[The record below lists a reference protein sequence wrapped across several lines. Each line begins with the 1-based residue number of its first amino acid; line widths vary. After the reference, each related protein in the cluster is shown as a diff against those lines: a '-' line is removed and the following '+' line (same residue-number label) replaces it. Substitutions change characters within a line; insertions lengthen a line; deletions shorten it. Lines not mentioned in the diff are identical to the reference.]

1 MDKSPIIM
9 SAGAPS
15 KEPVTSSS
23 SSSPKANTASSV
35 PEETNKGT
43 VIGGGND
50 VKRIR
55 SSGGGGTT
63 PSSSSNDVSSSSSA
77 NHHHGHLHAKK
88 NSTTMG
94 SNGNSGAGNGAEEAT
109 TSAATTTANQ
119 KCKPTAVDD
128 GSVKKEQHHH
138 HQQQAK
144 ANHSNNVK
152 CKEGNNSGTS
162 DKKKSSGGGG
172 GNRGGGGAGDSSS
185 RDKHSSPA
193 AVEKGS
199 DATTSVNIA
208 GTKGQGEKSS
218 AGGKSD
224 SMKTLSSSSTR
235 MMNAVE
241 GDQSTAL
248 PVEPSSPSKK
258 KKKKSK
264 KKKRKTSN
272 ADSNSAVSGSGSNN
286 VRDDA
291 KGGETATADAAAV
304 MKGGK
309 ELVAPSSFTSNKS
322 PVNDKATASLL
333 SSSTSRGGDSGG
345 VGTVSK
351 DASQQPKA
359 SPNNNGEKGNVLEKV
374 PSPSSEKATNAA
386 APDNSTTT
394 KEAKSA
400 QGNSHANQDDADD
413 GAWETVEVKPRGRKA
428 KSQGNNNNGNG
439 SSSNNN
445 NNNGNNNGKG
455 GNTNNGNRANNNNS
469 GRNNNDGNNSNNSN
483 NNNGSSDVVTS
494 SNNNNNSS
502 QNNGQNNN
510 NSRRKKDGRRRKKN
524 NNNQNQQQKNDNVG
538 DGKGGGGKAVGD
550 GGAKSSSDNSNH
562 KQQQQQRGRSSSH
575 HNDKRNASSSGNNN
589 NNNGNNKQQ
598 GRRSNATATAVA
610 SNQSLVTSK
619 HNGKSMRDVLLG
631 ASTANNKASTAAAGG
646 KGTDSSATGE
656 AKSKNADQPKSA
668 KVKPGISYK
677 SAIEPV
683 KKVQQQAA
691 SQNTSKSKPN
701 AWAKVV
707 KSASAA
713 SLSAISN
720 TSAAVNETSNTAP
733 TEVVEKEGT
742 VKASDSVKPE
752 TKVVLESIPKA
763 TVPAA
768 PTVTTK
774 IVSSPPVAEKT
785 EKDTVGGEE
794 EDAAVTDDNNVPP
807 PLDTLLGPGNS
818 CSASSSVAS
827 SLDAPHG
834 ARPED
839 DVGYHLL
846 NVCGQ
851 LSEEINTFMSRRSLA
866 LDVRRRER
874 NAVLGA
880 LQDTLGKIWPDQCR
894 VEMYGSCA
902 TQLDLPSSDL
912 DLVVCGLDDV
922 MNHPPP
928 SPMEQQPR
936 QESMQSVNMSVTGS
950 FNEVEIK
957 QQESMGVTEEG
968 IPVSPDQ
975 LSTTATVASTQQ
987 GDITSPCAS
996 NSVQNNANSPGLFS
1010 GSISEHDPGMA
1021 SVQDDSVHCS
1031 EDMEFHRMD
1040 SADSYSQAYQP
1051 GPPQQ
1056 AMSMESYASDY
1067 QGGSGENY
1075 NSSDYQGQ
1083 QQDVGMENYNQEYQG
1098 SQHEFYYA
1106 PYNYAP
1112 HLSLNAQRVLRLA
1125 SELELQPWA
1134 VQVKAIPTATV
1145 PVVKMLADPSRLPGF
1160 AGGSG
1165 DNWMMQQQM
1174 SPQGAV
1180 SSSPPLSTDQM
1191 PHQASVSSSAG
1202 FFPQWRG
1209 ADLMNGLQPID
1220 ITFEGPEHGGIG
1232 STTYSQCV
1240 VQDACNETGLPP
1252 ESTPVVQVA
1261 MVLKELLAQ
1270 RRLNEPFSGGLSSYG
1285 LLLLLLAVLKDRKI
1299 IQEDMKKM
1307 EKQREKVSGDD
1318 TRRNKGKR
1326 QRREPLEGQGK
1337 TAAPPSTSE
1346 SVGQT
1351 KTQDAPSTTS
1361 KPTVSSSWA
1370 SIAKK
1375 SNGSTTETYSMTL
1388 STNESGA
1395 NYSQTAQK
1403 QSKEKSKPTKDQTLT
1418 EEAEAAEEVDGSSTL
1433 KSQMIPQSSSVALD
1447 NAQAVLS
1454 QVTPSSDDSKLPT
1467 SSTPQS
1473 SNDVFEVL
1481 CSGELTSGKLLMH
1494 FLLFYG
1500 QHFDA
1505 QATLIDLNATHH
1517 SQFGKVDIERLS
1529 AFIPRPPGGNIDP
1542 VTGMFS
1548 VDPLVVYD
1556 PLEGEIDYN
1565 VSKRCYCWNNVRW
1578 VFAQCYMTVSSIVE
1592 TGDTA
1597 KTSLK
1602 GKHVEAKSDAKAAA
1616 SDKSCADI
1624 VTPILE
1630 LLLSF

>member
-1 MDKSPIIM
+1 M
-9 SAGAPS
+9 
-15 KEPVTSSS
+15 SSS
-23 SSSPKANTASSV
+23 LT
-35 PEETNKGT
+35 
-43 VIGGGND
+43 
-50 VKRIR
+50 
-55 SSGGGGTT
+55 
-63 PSSSSNDVSSSSSA
+63 
-77 NHHHGHLHAKK
+77 
-88 NSTTMG
+88 
-94 SNGNSGAGNGAEEAT
+94 
-109 TSAATTTANQ
+109 
-119 KCKPTAVDD
+119 
-128 GSVKKEQHHH
+128 
-138 HQQQAK
+138 
-144 ANHSNNVK
+144 SNN
-152 CKEGNNSGTS
+152 
-162 DKKKSSGGGG
+162 
-172 GNRGGGGAGDSSS
+172 
-185 RDKHSSPA
+185 
-193 AVEKGS
+193 EK
-199 DATTSVNIA
+199 D
-208 GTKGQGEKSS
+208 
-218 AGGKSD
+218 
-224 SMKTLSSSSTR
+224 
-235 MMNAVE
+235 
-241 GDQSTAL
+241 TA
-248 PVEPSSPSKK
+248 
-258 KKKKSK
+258 
-264 KKKRKTSN
+264 
-272 ADSNSAVSGSGSNN
+272 
-286 VRDDA
+286 
-291 KGGETATADAAAV
+291 
-304 MKGGK
+304 
-309 ELVAPSSFTSNKS
+309 
-322 PVNDKATASLL
+322 
-333 SSSTSRGGDSGG
+333 SSSTSKGGDDGG
-345 VGTVSK
+345 VGAVLK
-351 DASQQPKA
+351 DAHQQPTA
-359 SPNNNGEKGNVLEKV
+359 SPSNRDHQEKGKALEKV
-374 PSPSSEKATNAA
+374 PMPSSSEQPSSASADKN
-386 APDNSTTT
+386 TT
-394 KEAKSA
+394 KVEPS
-400 QGNSHANQDDADD
+400 NSNTNQDDADD

-428 KSQGNNNNGNG
+428 KSQGNNNDNG
-439 SSSNNN
+439 N

-455 GNTNNGNRANNNNS
+455 GNGNNGNRASNSS
-469 GRNNNDGNNSNNSN
+469 GRKNDGNNSNGNSN
-483 NNNGSSDVVTS
+483 NGNSDAATS
-494 SNNNNNSS
+494 SNNNNNNNSS
-502 QNNGQNNN
+502 QNNGQNNS

-524 NNNQNQQQKNDNVG
+524 NQNQQQQKNDTAG
-538 DGKGGGGKAVGD
+538 EGKGGGGKTVAD
-550 GGAKSSSDNSNH
+550 GGAKSSSDNNNH
-562 KQQQQQRGRSSSH
+562 KQQQRGRSSSH
-575 HNDKRNASSSGNNN
+575 HNDKRAASSSGNN

-598 GRRSNATATAVA
+598 GRRSNATATSAA
-610 SNQSLVTSK
+610 ANPPLVTSK

-631 ASTANNKASTAAAGG
+631 ASAATNNKTSTASATNGG
-646 KGTDSSATGE
+646 KATDASATVE
-656 AKSKNADQPKSA
+656 AKSKNTDQPKSA

-683 KKVQQQAA
+683 KKEQQQQA
-691 SQNTSKSKPN
+691 QPPKSKPN

-707 KSASAA
+707 KSASTP
-713 SLSAISN
+713 SLSAISSTN
-720 TSAAVNETSNTAP
+720 AVGNEKVNTAA
-733 TEVVEKEGT
+733 EGIEKEGT
-742 VKASDSVKPE
+742 AKASDDAVKSE
-752 TKVVLESIPKA
+752 SKVVIESIPKA

-768 PTVTTK
+768 PTVAAK
-774 IVSSPPVAEKT
+774 AVPSLPLSEKN
-785 EKDTVGGEE
+785 EKNTNGGE
-794 EDAAVTDDNNVPP
+794 EDAAATDDNNVPP

-874 NAVLGA
+874 SAVLGA

-922 MNHPPP
+922 VLHPPP

-936 QESMQSVNMSVTGS
+936 QESMQSVSMSVSGC
-950 FNEVEIK
+950 FDEGDIK
-957 QQESMGVTEEG
+957 RQESMMVTEEG
-968 IPVSPDQ
+968 IPISPDQ
-975 LSTTATVASTQQ
+975 LSTTATIATTQQ
-987 GDITSPCAS
+987 GDVPSPS

-1010 GSISEHDPGMA
+1010 GSVSEHDPGMT
-1021 SVQDDSVHCS
+1021 VQDDSLHCS
-1031 EDMEFHRMD
+1031 EDGFRRMD
-1040 SADSYSQAYQP
+1040 STDSYSQAYQP

-1056 AMSMESYASDY
+1056 AMSMESYASEY
-1067 QGGSGENY
+1067 QDG
-1075 NSSDYQGQ
+1075 SSDFQGS
-1083 QQDVGMENYNQEYQG
+1083 QQDVGMENYNPEYQG
-1098 SQHEFYYA
+1098 SQQEFYYA

-1160 AGGSG
+1160 AGASG

-1174 SPQGAV
+1174 SAQGAV
-1180 SSSPPLSTDQM
+1180 SSSPPMSSEQM
-1191 PHQASVSSSAG
+1191 PHQASVSSSSG

-1318 TRRNKGKR
+1318 TRCNKDKR
-1326 QRREPLEGQGK
+1326 QRRESTEGQGK
-1337 TAAPPSTSE
+1337 TAAPSSTSE

-1395 NYSQTAQK
+1395 NYSQSAQK
-1403 QSKEKSKPTKDQTLT
+1403 QNKEKSKPTKDQMLT
-1418 EEAEAAEEVDGSSTL
+1418 EEGEAAEEVDGSSTL

-1517 SQFGKVDIERLS
+1517 PQFGKVAVERLS

-1592 TGDTA
+1592 TGDTT
-1597 KTSLK
+1597 KTSLQT
-1602 GKHVEAKSDAKAAA
+1602 KHAEAKSDAKPA
-1616 SDKSCADI
+1616 SDKSCTDI

>member
-1 MDKSPIIM
+1 MK
-9 SAGAPS
+9 GE
-15 KEPVTSSS
+15 KEL
-23 SSSPKANTASSV
+23 ATASS
-35 PEETNKGT
+35 
-43 VIGGGND
+43 
-50 VKRIR
+50 
-55 SSGGGGTT
+55 
-63 PSSSSNDVSSSSSA
+63 
-77 NHHHGHLHAKK
+77 
-88 NSTTMG
+88 
-94 SNGNSGAGNGAEEAT
+94 
-109 TSAATTTANQ
+109 
-119 KCKPTAVDD
+119 
-128 GSVKKEQHHH
+128 
-138 HQQQAK
+138 
-144 ANHSNNVK
+144 
-152 CKEGNNSGTS
+152 
-162 DKKKSSGGGG
+162 
-172 GNRGGGGAGDSSS
+172 
-185 RDKHSSPA
+185 
-193 AVEKGS
+193 
-199 DATTSVNIA
+199 
-208 GTKGQGEKSS
+208 
-218 AGGKSD
+218 
-224 SMKTLSSSSTR
+224 
-235 MMNAVE
+235 
-241 GDQSTAL
+241 
-248 PVEPSSPSKK
+248 
-258 KKKKSK
+258 
-264 KKKRKTSN
+264 
-272 ADSNSAVSGSGSNN
+272 
-286 VRDDA
+286 
-291 KGGETATADAAAV
+291 
-304 MKGGK
+304 
-309 ELVAPSSFTSNKS
+309 FNKS
-322 PVNDKATASLL
+322 PSNDKAASSSL
-333 SSSTSRGGDSGG
+333 SSNSNAPATKESGG
-345 VGTVSK
+345 FGTVSK
-351 DASQQPKA
+351 DANQQPKA
-359 SPNNNGEKGNVLEKV
+359 PTNDEKHQDKGKV
-374 PSPSSEKATNAA
+374 VEEGSSPSPSDQQPNS
-386 APDNSTTT
+386 APSNTTT
-394 KEAKSA
+394 KEAKS
-400 QGNSHANQDDADD
+400 GPSNSHANNDDADD

-428 KSQGNNNNGNG
+428 KSQVNNNNGSNNG
-439 SSSNNN
+439 SSSSSNN

-455 GNTNNGNRANNNNS
+455 GNTNNGSRANHNS
-469 GRNNNDGNNSNNSN
+469 GRSNDGNNSNSSN
-483 NNNGSSDVVTS
+483 GNGNNDVATS
-494 SNNNNNSS
+494 SNNNNPSSS
-502 QNNGQNNN
+502 QNNGQNNNNNNNNN

-524 NNNQNQQQKNDNVG
+524 NNNQNQNQQQQKTENVV
-538 DGKGGGGKAVGD
+538 DGKGGGGKPAAE
-550 GGAKSSSDNSNH
+550 GGAKSSSDNNNNH
-562 KQQQQQRGRSSSH
+562 KHQQRGRSSSY
-575 HNDKRNASSSGNNN
+575 HNDKRAAASSSGNNN
-589 NNNGNNKQQ
+589 SGSNKQQ
-598 GRRSNATATAVA
+598 GRRSNATAVA
-610 SNQSLVTSK
+610 TNPLPVTSK

-631 ASTANNKASTAAAGG
+631 TSSAATTNNKASTSSASTGG
-646 KGTDSSATGE
+646 KATDSAAT
-656 AKSKNADQPKSA
+656 AVTKSKNADQPKSA

-683 KKVQQQAA
+683 KKEQQQAA
-691 SQNTSKSKPN
+691 LSNSSKSKPN
-701 AWAKVV
+701 VWATVV
-707 KSASAA
+707 NSASGA
-713 SLSAISN
+713 SLNAISN
-720 TSAAVNETSNTAP
+720 TNAAGNETSNTAI
-733 TEVVEKEGT
+733 EVIDKEET
-742 VKASDSVKPE
+742 VKAIDIVKPE
-752 TKVVLESIPKA
+752 TKDIPEPTPEA
-763 TVPAA
+763 SVPAA
-768 PTVTTK
+768 STVTTK
-774 IVSSPPVAEKT
+774 NDSSPSISEKN
-785 EKDTVGGEE
+785 EKESVGGG
-794 EDAAVTDDNNVPP
+794 EDVAASTDDDNNNVPP

-874 NAVLGA
+874 NAVLSA

-928 SPMEQQPR
+928 SQMEQQSR
-936 QESMQSVNMSVTGS
+936 HESMQSVNMSSGS
-950 FNEVEIK
+950 CFNEMEI
-957 QQESMGVTEEG
+957 QHQESMGVTEE
-968 IPVSPDQ
+968 
-975 LSTTATVASTQQ
+975 ATVATQQ
-987 GDITSPCAS
+987 EGDVISPCAS
-996 NSVQNNANSPGLFS
+996 DSIQNNSNSPGLFS
-1010 GSISEHDPGMA
+1010 SSISEHDPGMA

-1031 EDMEFHRMD
+1031 EGKEFHRMD
-1040 SADSYSQAYQP
+1040 STDSYSQAYQP
-1051 GPPQQ
+1051 GPHQHD
-1056 AMSMESYASDY
+1056 MSMESYSSDY
-1067 QGGSGENY
+1067 QVGGGENY
-1075 NSSDYQGQ
+1075 HSHEYQGQ
-1083 QQDVGMENYNQEYQG
+1083 QQEVIGMENYNPEYQG

-1165 DNWMMQQQM
+1165 ANWMMQQQM
-1174 SPQGAV
+1174 SPQGTL
-1180 SSSPPLSTDQM
+1180 SSSPPLSSEQM
-1191 PHQASVSSSAG
+1191 SHQGSVSSSTG

-1240 VQDACNETGLPP
+1240 VQDACNETGLSP

-1318 TRRNKGKR
+1318 NQGKK
-1326 QRREPLEGQGK
+1326 QRRDPAEGQEK
-1337 TAAPPSTSE
+1337 TAAASSSSE
-1346 SVGQT
+1346 SGGQT
-1351 KTQDAPSTTS
+1351 KSQDAPSAIS

-1375 SNGSTTETYSMTL
+1375 SNESTTETYSMTL
-1388 STNESGA
+1388 SANESGV

-1403 QSKEKSKPTKDQTLT
+1403 QNREKTKTTTDQTLT
-1418 EEAEAAEEVDGSSTL
+1418 EEADAAGEADGSSSPADGASTP
-1433 KSQMIPQSSSVALD
+1433 KSHMIPQSSSVALD

-1517 SQFGKVDIERLS
+1517 SQYGKVAVERLS
-1529 AFIPRPPGGNIDP
+1529 AFISRPPGGNIDP
-1542 VTGMFS
+1542 ITGMFS

-1592 TGDTA
+1592 TGDTS
-1597 KTSLK
+1597 KTSLQL
-1602 GKHVEAKSDAKAAA
+1602 KHVEAKSDAKAT

>member
-1 MDKSPIIM
+1 M
-9 SAGAPS
+9 
-15 KEPVTSSS
+15 
-23 SSSPKANTASSV
+23 
-35 PEETNKGT
+35 
-43 VIGGGND
+43 
-50 VKRIR
+50 RIWG
-55 SSGGGGTT
+55 SILITCCFT
-63 PSSSSNDVSSSSSA
+63 P
-77 NHHHGHLHAKK
+77 
-88 NSTTMG
+88 
-94 SNGNSGAGNGAEEAT
+94 
-109 TSAATTTANQ
+109 NQ
-119 KCKPTAVDD
+119 
-128 GSVKKEQHHH
+128 Q
-138 HQQQAK
+138 
-144 ANHSNNVK
+144 
-152 CKEGNNSGTS
+152 
-162 DKKKSSGGGG
+162 
-172 GNRGGGGAGDSSS
+172 
-185 RDKHSSPA
+185 
-193 AVEKGS
+193 
-199 DATTSVNIA
+199 
-208 GTKGQGEKSS
+208 
-218 AGGKSD
+218 
-224 SMKTLSSSSTR
+224 
-235 MMNAVE
+235 
-241 GDQSTAL
+241 
-248 PVEPSSPSKK
+248 
-258 KKKKSK
+258 
-264 KKKRKTSN
+264 KRKISN
-272 ADSNSAVSGSGSNN
+272 ADANSAVSGSGTN
-286 VRDDA
+286 VTAKDDA
-291 KGGETATADAAAV
+291 KGRESTTADAAAPIATV
-304 MKGGK
+304 KGDK
-309 ELVAPSSFTSNKS
+309 EQASTAVTSNKS
-322 PVNDKATASLL
+322 PSNDKA
-333 SSSTSRGGDSGG
+333 SSSPSSKSKVPAAKDSGN
-345 VGTVSK
+345 VGTVST
-351 DASQQPKA
+351 DANQQPKTP
-359 SPNNNGEKGNVLEKV
+359 PNDEKHQEKV
-374 PSPSSEKATNAA
+374 KDVEESSSPSPSGQQSEQPTNAA
-386 APDNSTTT
+386 SNNSTT
-394 KEAKSA
+394 KDAKSA
-400 QGNSHANQDDADD
+400 PSNSHDNNDDADD

-428 KSQGNNNNGNG
+428 KSQVNNNTNNNGSNNNNG
-439 SSSNNN
+439 SS
-445 NNNGNNNGKG
+445 NNNGKG
-455 GNTNNGNRANNNNS
+455 GNANNGNRANNNNNNP
-469 GRNNNDGNNSNNSN
+469 GRSNDGNNSNSN
-483 NNNGSSDVVTS
+483 NNTDVATS
-494 SNNNNNSS
+494 SNNPAS
-502 QNNGQNNN
+502 QNNGQNNSNNN

-524 NNNQNQQQKNDNVG
+524 SSNNNQNQQQQKSVENAV
-538 DGKGGGGKAVGD
+538 DGKGGGGKQAAD
-550 GGAKSSSDNSNH
+550 GGLKSSSDNNNNNH
-562 KQQQQQRGRSSSH
+562 KQQQRGRSSSH
-575 HNDKRNASSSGNNN
+575 HNDKRAASTSGNH
-589 NNNGNNKQQ
+589 NNGNNKQQ
-598 GRRSNATATAVA
+598 GRRSNSTTTSVAT
-610 SNQSLVTSK
+610 NPPPVTSK

-631 ASTANNKASTAAAGG
+631 TSSAAAATNKVAAASTGG
-646 KGTDSSATGE
+646 KPNDLAVTAET
-656 AKSKNADQPKSA
+656 KSKNADPPKSA

-683 KKVQQQAA
+683 KKEQQQADP
-691 SQNTSKSKPN
+691 SNPSKAKPN

-707 KSASAA
+707 KSTSGV
-713 SLSAISN
+713 SLSAFSN
-720 TSAAVNETSNTAP
+720 TSAAGNETSNTA
-733 TEVVEKEGT
+733 TEVEEKEDAVNANENVKSEPNDPSEPT
-742 VKASDSVKPE
+742 PKAS
-752 TKVVLESIPKA
+752 
-763 TVPAA
+763 VPAVFTDTSK
-768 PTVTTK
+768 PSISEKNEKETVAGDQD
-774 IVSSPPVAEKT
+774 VA
-785 EKDTVGGEE
+785 
-794 EDAAVTDDNNVPP
+794 ANDDNYVPP

-866 LDVRRRER
+866 LAVRRRER
-874 NAVLGA
+874 SAVLGA

-928 SPMEQQPR
+928 SSMEQQSR
-936 QESMQSVNMSVTGS
+936 HQGMQSVNMSVSGS
-950 FNEVEIK
+950 FNEMEIQ
-957 QQESMGVTEEG
+957 QQESMGLINEG
-968 IPVSPDQ
+968 SHVSPDR
-975 LSTTATVASTQQ
+975 LSKTATVAKTRK
-987 GDITSPCAS
+987 GNVITTCAP

-1010 GSISEHDPGMA
+1010 GSISDHDPGMS

-1031 EDMEFHRMD
+1031 EDREFHRVD
-1040 SADSYSQAYQP
+1040 SADNYSQTYQP
-1051 GPPQQ
+1051 GPRQQ
-1056 AMSMESYASDY
+1056 DMSMESYSSDY
-1067 QGGSGENY
+1067 QGGGDNY
-1075 NSSDYQGQ
+1075 PSSEYQGQ
-1083 QQDVGMENYNQEYQG
+1083 QQDVGMENYNPDYQG

-1165 DNWMMQQQM
+1165 ANWMMQQQM

-1180 SSSPPLSTDQM
+1180 SSSPPLSSEHM
-1191 PHQASVSSSAG
+1191 PHQGSVSSSTG

-1299 IQEDMKKM
+1299 IQDDMKKM

-1318 TRRNKGKR
+1318 NRRNKGKK
-1326 QRREPLEGQGK
+1326 QVREPAEGQGK
-1337 TAAPPSTSE
+1337 TAAPSSTSE
-1346 SVGQT
+1346 
-1351 KTQDAPSTTS
+1351 QDAPSTTS

-1395 NYSQTAQK
+1395 NHSQTAQK
-1403 QSKEKSKPTKDQTLT
+1403 QSREKTKSPKDQTLA
-1418 EEAEAAEEVDGSSTL
+1418 EEAEVAEEADGSP

-1517 SQFGKVDIERLS
+1517 PQFGKVAVERLS

-1542 VTGMFS
+1542 ITGMFS

-1556 PLEGEIDYN
+1556 PLEGETDYN

-1597 KTSLK
+1597 KTSSQL
-1602 GKHVEAKSDAKAAA
+1602 KHVEAKSDVKTT

>member
-1 MDKSPIIM
+1 LAVSSGSGANVNAKEDAKGGENTTADAAAPAVKGDKELAPASTSVMSSNKSP
-9 SAGAPS
+9 SNDKAA
-15 KEPVTSSS
+15 SS
-23 SSSPKANTASSV
+23 SSSP
-35 PEETNKGT
+35 
-43 VIGGGND
+43 
-50 VKRIR
+50 
-55 SSGGGGTT
+55 
-63 PSSSSNDVSSSSSA
+63 SSSNSKA
-77 NHHHGHLHAKK
+77 P
-88 NSTTMG
+88 
-94 SNGNSGAGNGAEEAT
+94 AT
-109 TSAATTTANQ
+109 
-119 KCKPTAVDD
+119 K
-128 GSVKKEQHHH
+128 
-138 HQQQAK
+138 
-144 ANHSNNVK
+144 
-152 CKEGNNSGTS
+152 
-162 DKKKSSGGGG
+162 
-172 GNRGGGGAGDSSS
+172 
-185 RDKHSSPA
+185 
-193 AVEKGS
+193 
-199 DATTSVNIA
+199 
-208 GTKGQGEKSS
+208 
-218 AGGKSD
+218 
-224 SMKTLSSSSTR
+224 
-235 MMNAVE
+235 
-241 GDQSTAL
+241 
-248 PVEPSSPSKK
+248 
-258 KKKKSK
+258 
-264 KKKRKTSN
+264 
-272 ADSNSAVSGSGSNN
+272 
-286 VRDDA
+286 
-291 KGGETATADAAAV
+291 
-304 MKGGK
+304 
-309 ELVAPSSFTSNKS
+309 
-322 PVNDKATASLL
+322 
-333 SSSTSRGGDSGG
+333 DSGG
-345 VGTVSK
+345 VGTVSR
-351 DASQQPKA
+351 DANQQPKA
-359 SPNNNGEKGNVLEKV
+359 PPNDEKHQEKV
-374 PSPSSEKATNAA
+374 KVVEESSSSPSSQSEQQSEQQPNAA
-386 APDNSTTT
+386 ASSSNNNT
-394 KEAKSA
+394 KEAKAAAPTS
-400 QGNSHANQDDADD
+400 NSNANQDDADD
-413 GAWETVEVKPRGRKA
+413 GTWETVEVKPRGRKA
-428 KSQGNNNNGNG
+428 KSQVNNNNGSNNG
-439 SSSNNN
+439 SSNNN

-455 GNTNNGNRANNNNS
+455 GNNTNNNGNRANNNS
-469 GRNNNDGNNSNNSN
+469 GRSNNDGNNNSNSN
-483 NNNGSSDVVTS
+483 NNNNDVVTS
-494 SNNNNNSS
+494 SSNNNPSSS
-502 QNNGQNNN
+502 QNNNGQSNNNNN

-524 NNNQNQQQKNDNVG
+524 NNSNNNNQNQQQQQKTVENVI
-538 DGKGGGGKAVGD
+538 DGKGGGGGKPAADG
-550 GGAKSSSDNSNH
+550 GGAKSSSDNNNNNNH
-562 KQQQQQRGRSSSH
+562 KQQHHHQQQRGRSSSH
-575 HNDKRNASSSGNNN
+575 HNEKRAASTSGNH
-589 NNNGNNKQQ
+589 NNGNNKQQ
-598 GRRSNATATAVA
+598 GRRSNSATTSVAT
-610 SNQSLVTSK
+610 NPPPVTSK

-631 ASTANNKASTAAAGG
+631 TSSAAAAANNNKATTASAAGG
-646 KGTDSSATGE
+646 KANDSTATTAE
-656 AKSKNADQPKSA
+656 TKSKNNADQQPKSA

-683 KKVQQQAA
+683 KKEQQQQQAA
-691 SQNTSKSKPN
+691 PSNSSKAKPN

-707 KSASAA
+707 KSTSGV

-720 TSAAVNETSNTAP
+720 TSAAAGNETSNTA
-733 TEVVEKEGT
+733 TEVEEKEGT
-742 VKASDSVKPE
+742 VKANDNVKTE
-752 TKVVLESIPKA
+752 TKDASESSSPKA
-763 TVPAA
+763 SVPVVS
-768 PTVTTK
+768 TDTTK
-774 IVSSPPVAEKT
+774 PSASEKN
-785 EKDTVGGEE
+785 EKEIVGGGD
-794 EDAAVTDDNNVPP
+794 EDVAATDDNNVPP

-866 LDVRRRER
+866 LAVRRRER
-874 NAVLGA
+874 SAVLAA
-880 LQDTLGKIWPDQCR
+880 LQDTLGEIWPDQCR

-928 SPMEQQPR
+928 N
-936 QESMQSVNMSVTGS
+936 MQGVNMSVSGS
-950 FNEVEIK
+950 FNEVEIQ
-957 QQESMGVTEEG
+957 QQESMGVTEEANS
-968 IPVSPDQ
+968 VSPDRRPK
-975 LSTTATVASTQQ
+975 TATVAKTQQ
-987 GDITSPCAS
+987 GQGDVTSPSAS
-996 NSVQNNANSPGLFS
+996 NSVTPVRNNSNSPGLFS
-1010 GSISEHDPGMA
+1010 GSNTSEHEPGMA

-1031 EDMEFHRMD
+1031 EDMEFHPID
-1040 SADSYSQAYQP
+1040 NADSYSQGYPP
-1051 GPPQQ
+1051 GPHQQ
-1056 AMSMESYASDY
+1056 DMSMESYSSDY

-1075 NSSDYQGQ
+1075 PSSEYQGQ
-1083 QQDVGMENYNQEYQG
+1083 QQDVGMENYNPEYQG

-1165 DNWMMQQQM
+1165 ANWMMQQQM

-1180 SSSPPLSTDQM
+1180 SSSPPLSSEQM
-1191 PHQASVSSSAG
+1191 SHQGSVSSSTG

-1318 TRRNKGKR
+1318 NRRNKGKK
-1326 QRREPLEGQGK
+1326 QLREPVEGQGK
-1337 TAAPPSTSE
+1337 NAAPSSTSE
-1346 SVGQT
+1346 SIGQI
-1351 KTQDAPSTTS
+1351 KSQDAPSTTS

-1403 QSKEKSKPTKDQTLT
+1403 QSKEKSKTPKDETLT
-1418 EEAEAAEEVDGSSTL
+1418 EEAEAAEEADGSSSP

-1517 SQFGKVDIERLS
+1517 PQFGKVGVERLS

-1542 VTGMFS
+1542 ITGMFS

-1597 KTSLK
+1597 KTSLQL
-1602 GKHVEAKSDAKAAA
+1602 KHVEAKSDAKAS

>member
-1 MDKSPIIM
+1 MEKSPIIP
-9 SAGAPS
+9 SGGAPL
-15 KEPVTSSS
+15 KEESLTSPST
-23 SSSPKANTASSV
+23 KANTTSA
-35 PEETNKGT
+35 PEEKSKGT
-43 VIGGGND
+43 GSGGSGGYEM
-50 VKRIR
+50 KTHQRIR

-63 PSSSSNDVSSSSSA
+63 PSSSSSSDDVSA
-77 NHHHGHLHAKK
+77 NHHGNSHARTSS
-88 NSTTMG
+88 STGG
-94 SNGNSGAGNGAEEAT
+94 SNTGSGSPGNIIGAEEN
-109 TSAATTTANQ
+109 SAATTVHD
-119 KCKPTAVDD
+119 KCKSTVDD
-128 GSVKKEQHHH
+128 GSVKKDQQHQHN
-138 HQQQAK
+138 QAK
-144 ANHSNNVK
+144 NNHSNAKN
-152 CKEGNNSGTS
+152 KEGSGGAS
-162 DKKKSSGGGG
+162 SANDKKKSSGV
-172 GNRGGGGAGDSSS
+172 GNRSGGAGDASKEKQSN
-185 RDKHSSPA
+185 PTP
-193 AVEKGS
+193 VVKGS
-199 DATTSVNIA
+199 DATSSFNAVA
-208 GTKGQGEKSS
+208 KGNHGEKHSS
-218 AGGKSD
+218 AAAVDSD
-224 SMKTLSSSSTR
+224 ATKIQSSSSTGGI
-235 MMNAVE
+235 MTTNSVHTAE

-258 KKKKSK
+258 KKKKNK

-272 ADSNSAVSGSGSNN
+272 ADANSALSGQGAN
-286 VRDDA
+286 VNDA
-291 KGGETATADAAAV
+291 KGGGNSAADAVVA
-304 MKGGK
+304 KGEK
-309 ELVAPSSFTSNKS
+309 ELVASSSFTSNDEK
-322 PVNDKATASLL
+322 VTV
-333 SSSTSRGGDSGG
+333 SSSTSKGGDAGG
-345 VGTVSK
+345 VGAVVK
-351 DASQQPKA
+351 DAHQQPKA
-359 SPNNNGEKGNVLEKV
+359 SPNNRDLQEKGKALEKV
-374 PSPSSEKATNAA
+374 PSPSLSEQSSNAS
-386 APDNSTTT
+386 PDKSTT
-394 KEAKSA
+394 KASKSVPS
-400 QGNSHANQDDADD
+400 NSNTNQDDADD

-428 KSQGNNNNGNG
+428 KSQGSNNGNG
-439 SSSNNN
+439 N

-455 GNTNNGNRANNNNS
+455 GNTNNGNRANNNS
-469 GRNNNDGNNSNNSN
+469 GRNNDGNNSNGNNN
-483 NNNGSSDVVTS
+483 NNNGNSDVATS
-494 SNNNNNSS
+494 SNNNNNNSS
-502 QNNGQNNN
+502 QNNGQNSN

-524 NNNQNQQQKNDNVG
+524 NNNNQNQQQQKNDTAG
-538 DGKGGGGKAVGD
+538 DGKGGGGKTVAD
-550 GGAKSSSDNSNH
+550 GGAKSSSDNNNH
-562 KQQQQQRGRSSSH
+562 KQQQRGRSSSH
-575 HNDKRNASSSGNNN
+575 HNDKRAASSSGNNN

-598 GRRSNATATAVA
+598 GRRSNATATSVPA
-610 SNQSLVTSK
+610 NPPLVTSK

-631 ASTANNKASTAAAGG
+631 ASAATVNNKASTASATNGG
-646 KGTDSSATGE
+646 KATDASATVE
-656 AKSKNADQPKSA
+656 AKSKNAGQPKSS

-683 KKVQQQAA
+683 KKEQQQAPP
-691 SQNTSKSKPN
+691 KSKPN

-707 KSASAA
+707 KSASTP
-713 SLSAISN
+713 SLSAINS
-720 TSAAVNETSNTAP
+720 TGAVGNETSNTAAA
-733 TEVVEKEGT
+733 EVIEKEGT
-742 VKASDSVKPE
+742 AKASDGVEPE
-752 TKVVLESIPKA
+752 TKVALEPIPKE
-763 TVPAA
+763 TVSAA
-768 PTVTTK
+768 PTATAK
-774 IVSSPPVAEKT
+774 AVSSSPLSEKN
-785 EKDTVGGEE
+785 EKDTNDGD
-794 EDAAVTDDNNVPP
+794 EDAAAPDDNNVPP

-874 NAVLGA
+874 SAVLGA

-922 MNHPPP
+922 VLHPPP

-936 QESMQSVNMSVTGS
+936 QESMQSVNMSVSGC
-950 FNEVEIK
+950 FDEGDIK
-957 QQESMGVTEEG
+957 RQEPTRVSEEG

-975 LSTTATVASTQQ
+975 LSTTATVATTQQ
-987 GDITSPCAS
+987 GDVSSPSAS
-996 NSVQNNANSPGLFS
+996 TSVQNNTNSPGLFS
-1010 GSISEHDPGMA
+1010 GSVSEHDPGMA

-1031 EDMEFHRMD
+1031 EDMEFRRID

-1051 GPPQQ
+1051 GPPQPG
-1056 AMSMESYASDY
+1056 MSMESYASDY
-1067 QGGSGENY
+1067 QDGSGENY
-1075 NSSDYQGQ
+1075 NPSEFQGQ
-1083 QQDVGMENYNQEYQG
+1083 QQDVGMENYNPEYQG

-1174 SPQGAV
+1174 SPQGTV
-1180 SSSPPLSTDQM
+1180 SSSPPLSSEQM
-1191 PHQASVSSSAG
+1191 PHQASVSSSTG

-1318 TRRNKGKR
+1318 TQRNKGKR
-1326 QRREPLEGQGK
+1326 QRRESTEGQGK
-1337 TAAPPSTSE
+1337 TAAPSSTSE
-1346 SVGQT
+1346 SVGQA

-1403 QSKEKSKPTKDQTLT
+1403 QNKEKSKPTKDQMLT
-1418 EEAEAAEEVDGSSTL
+1418 EEDEAAEEVDGSSTL

-1517 SQFGKVDIERLS
+1517 PQFGKVAVERLS

-1592 TGDTA
+1592 TGDTT
-1597 KTSLK
+1597 KTSLQT
-1602 GKHVEAKSDAKAAA
+1602 KHAEAKSDAKAA
-1616 SDKSCADI
+1616 SDKSCTDI